1 MTTLLT
7 LLLALVVQVRPVEA
21 KPKAAV
27 SITKLEFREFLE
39 ASRNELKP
47 SAKLLSLQ
55 GQRVRLVGFMAQM
68 EAMPD
73 GYFYLC
79 SRPVFCDES
88 GGGIGELPIDAVRV
102 VVRAS
107 KGRSVK
113 FVPQPIEISGVLE
126 LGGQSE
132 MEQDSWAVRVLV
144 ESFRAAVYPIK
155 STAQKPRKK
164 SKR

>member
-1 MTTLLT
+1 MTTLLA
-7 LLLALVVQVRPVEA
+7 LFLAFVVPVQSVEA
-21 KPKAAV
+21 KPKAPVPVA
-27 SITKLEFREFLE
+27 KLEFREFLE
-39 ASRNELKP
+39 PSTKELKP
-47 SAKLLSLQ
+47 SAKLRSLQ
-55 GQRVRLVGFMAQM
+55 GQRVRITGFMAEM
-68 EAMPD
+68 EQMPD

-107 KGRSVK
+107 KGQPLK
-113 FVPQPIEISGVLE
+113 FIAQPIEISGVLE

-132 MEQDSWAVRVLV
+132 MEPDSWAVRLLTENFSVH
-144 ESFRAAVYPIK
+144 PIK
-155 STAQKPRKK
+155 ATSTKSRKK

>member
-1 MTTLLT
+1 MTTLLA

-27 SITKLEFREFLE
+27 PITKLEFREFLE
-39 ASRNELKP
+39 AAPNELKP

-68 EAMPD
+68 EDMPN

-107 KGRSVK
+107 KGQPIK
-113 FVPQPIEISGVLE
+113 FIPQPIAISGVLA

-144 ESFRAAVYPIK
+144 EGFSIHPIK
-155 STAQKPRKK
+155 STAPKLRKK